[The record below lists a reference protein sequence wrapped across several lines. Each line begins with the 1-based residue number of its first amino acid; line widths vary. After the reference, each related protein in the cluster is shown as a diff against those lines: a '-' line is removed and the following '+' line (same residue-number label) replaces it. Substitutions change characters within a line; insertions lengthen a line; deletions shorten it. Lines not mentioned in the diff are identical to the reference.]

1 METEETTA
9 VNSLTLK
16 PLNCVIYPGIVKNA
30 EQAIENLGGIDEI
43 AHAFEIVD
51 ASLNV
56 NLIKSEFGPP
66 LTGNKNYERSL
77 LISVKKKYKVNK
89 KTGEKVYIEVKPV
102 KIIGFIQKTF
112 SFTSIVDF
120 AYFPSQPNC
129 SELWRSNKLLD
140 IDWALEKDVPLA
152 LLPNKLSKFN
162 EPQSDFYDLLNLKK
176 LDTLSKKHRLRPYV
190 RNFTKNNRF
199 EDEDLP
205 PMPLDLL
212 KYCLTVKMFSP
223 YEKRLM
229 DRLFEKRP
237 IWVKPALFHFAKV
250 INKEKM
256 KYLLPTTGYFTT
268 TGPFRRMW
276 VR

>member
-1 METEETTA
+1 MEFEETTT
-9 VNSLTLK
+9 VNPSKLQS
-16 PLNCVIYPGIVKNA
+16 LNCVIYPGIVINA
-30 EQAIENLGGIDEI
+30 EQAIDNLGGIDEI
-43 AHAFEIVD
+43 AHAFESLE
-51 ASLNV
+51 ASLSV
-56 NLIKSEFGPP
+56 NLVKSEFGPP
-66 LTGNKNYERSL
+66 LLGNKNYERSL

-89 KTGEKVYIEVKPV
+89 TTGEKVYIEALPV
-102 KIIGFIQKTF
+102 KIIGFVQKTF
-112 SFTSIVDF
+112 TFTSIVDF
-120 AYFPSQPNC
+120 AYFPPQPNC

-140 IDWALEKDVPLA
+140 IDWALEEDVPLM
-152 LLPNKLSKFN
+152 LLPSRLSKFN
-162 EPQSDFYDLLNLKK
+162 EPQPDFYEHVNLKK

-190 RNFTKNNRF
+190 RNFTKNNHF

-223 YEKRLM
+223 NEKRLI

>member
-1 METEETTA
+1 METEETAT
-9 VNSLTLK
+9 VNPFTLK
-16 PLNCVIYPGIVKNA
+16 PLNCVIYPGIVNNG
-30 EQAIENLGGIDEI
+30 ERAIDNLGGIDEI
-43 AHAFEIVD
+43 AHAFEIPD

-56 NLIKSEFGPP
+56 NLVKSEFGPP
-66 LTGNKNYERSL
+66 LAGNKNYERSL

-89 KTGEKVYIEVKPV
+89 KTGEKVFIEVLPA
-102 KIIGFIQKTF
+102 KIIGFVQKTF

-129 SELWRSNKLLD
+129 SELWRSKKLLD
-140 IDWALEKDVPLA
+140 IEWVLEKDVPLA
-152 LLPNKLSKFN
+152 LLPSKLSKFN

-199 EDEDLP
+199 EDDDLP

-223 YEKRLM
+223 DEKRLM

>member
-1 METEETTA
+1 MESEETTT
-9 VNSLTLK
+9 VNPAKLK
-16 PLNCVIYPGIVKNA
+16 PLNCVIYPGIVNNP
-30 EQAIENLGGIDEI
+30 ERAIDNLGGIDEI
-43 AHAFEIVD
+43 AHAFEVLE
-51 ASLNV
+51 ASLSV
-56 NLIKSEFGPP
+56 NLVKSEFGPS
-66 LTGNKNYERSL
+66 LTGNKNYDRSL

-89 KTGEKVYIEVKPV
+89 TTGEKIYVGVLPV
-102 KIIGFIQKTF
+102 KIIGFVQKTF
-112 SFTSIVDF
+112 TFTNIVDF

-140 IDWALEKDVPLA
+140 LDWALEKDAPLA
-152 LLPNKLSKFN
+152 LLPSRLGNFN
-162 EPQSDFYDLLNLKK
+162 EPQTDFYDLVNLKK
-176 LDTLSKKHRLRPYV
+176 LDNYSKKHRLRPYV

-199 EDEDLP
+199 EDNDLP

-223 YEKRLM
+223 NEKRLI
-229 DRLFEKRP
+229 DRLFEMRP